1 MLFNPIKDQSL
12 SSEVEEWLK
21 NNKPTVIP
29 RGVSTATG
37 YTLPAPSERSEKE
50 SAKHRAEINRLVRQ
64 QKKAEKLAAKEAE
77 AKIIRLEKI
86 KRTAEAHAQVIELIN
101 EFRSKMGYG
110 DLGRLAKKIGVCTE
124 TITNW
129 TFGRA
134 KANEAMLEKL
144 KEAVAGFEYNHREKQ
159 TREVTLQKRRVRERK
174 QREKKPDV
182 VRKRTLASAKKE
194 AIEQGVKKFSGPC
207 KVHGMTEYRIV
218 GDRARCVECERDKQK
233 RKYEQMHENL
243 KKMKYCLKYGKKSF
257 TGTCD
262 THGESKFYINK
273 SGQNW
278 VYRCDLCRKDARQ
291 RQREAQQ
298 LTDAQRYRR
307 LNREMALTMYA
318 ADPNNRTFLG
328 MCLKHGETEFYIKVE
343 KRLASGVAYA
353 CKKCKRDSNI

>member
-1 MLFNPIKDQSL
+1 MLSAPIKDQSL

-37 YTLPAPSERSEKE
+37 YTPPAPSERTEKE

-64 QKKAEKLAAKEAE
+64 QQKAEALAAKEAE
-77 AKIIRLEKI
+77 AKRIRLEKI
-86 KRTAEAHAQVIELIN
+86 KRTAEAHAQVVELIN

-134 KANEAMLEKL
+134 KTNEAMLEKL

-159 TREVTLQKRRVRERK
+159 TREVTLQKRRIRERK

-194 AIEQGVKKFSGPC
+194 AIERGVKEFSGPC

-233 RKYEQMHENL
+233 RKYEQMPENL

-273 SGQNW
+273 SGHNW
-278 VYRCDLCRKDARQ
+278 VYRCDLCRKEAHKRQ
-291 RQREAQQ
+291 NEKKV

>member
-1 MLFNPIKDQSL
+1 MLFNPIKDQTIDGL
-12 SSEVEEWLK
+12 EEWLK

-37 YTLPAPSERSEKE
+37 YTPPAPSERSEKE

-64 QKKAEKLAAKEAE
+64 QKKAEELAAKEAE
-77 AKIIRLEKI
+77 ANQARLEKI
-86 KRTAEAHAQVIELIN
+86 KRTAEAHAQVVELIAD
-101 EFRSKMGYG
+101 FRSKMGYG

-134 KANEAMLEKL
+134 KTNEAMLKKL
-144 KEAVAGFEYNHREKQ
+144 KEAIADFKYNHREKQ

-182 VRKRTLASAKKE
+182 VRKRTLASAKRE
-194 AIEQGVKKFSGPC
+194 AIEQGVKEFSGPC
-207 KVHGMTEYRIV
+207 KVHGMTKYRVV
-218 GDRARCVECERDKQK
+218 GDRARCVECEREKQK
-233 RKYEQMHENL
+233 RKYEQVPENL
-243 KKMKYCLKYGKKSF
+243 KKMKHCLKYGKKSF

-273 SGQNW
+273 SGRNW

-291 RQREAQQ
+291 RQREAQP

-307 LNREMALTMYA
+307 LNREMAITMHA

>member
-1 MLFNPIKDQSL
+1 MLFNPIKDQTIDGL
-12 SSEVEEWLK
+12 EEWLK
-21 NNKPTVIP
+21 NNKPTVIQ

-37 YTLPAPSERSEKE
+37 YTPPAPSERSEKE

-64 QKKAEKLAAKEAE
+64 QKKAEELAAKEAE
-77 AKIIRLEKI
+77 AKQARLEKI
-86 KRTAEAHAQVIELIN
+86 KRTAEAHAQAVELIA

-134 KANEAMLEKL
+134 KTNEAMLEKL
-144 KEAVAGFEYNHREKQ
+144 KEAIADFKYNHKEKQ

-182 VRKRTLASAKKE
+182 IRKRTLASAKRE
-194 AIEQGVKKFSGPC
+194 AIEQGVKEFSGLC
-207 KVHGMTEYRIV
+207 KVHGVTQYRIV
-218 GDRARCVECERDKQK
+218 GDRARCVECEREKQK
-233 RKYEQMHENL
+233 RKYEQMPENL

-273 SGQNW
+273 SGRNW

-291 RQREAQQ
+291 RQREAQP

-307 LNREMALTMYA
+307 LNREMAITMHA

-343 KRLASGVAYA
+343 KRLVSGVAYA
-353 CKKCKRDSNI
+353 CKACKKNVKI

>member
-1 MLFNPIKDQSL
+1 MLFNPIKDQTIDGL
-12 SSEVEEWLK
+12 DEWLK

-29 RGVSTATG
+29 RGASTATG
-37 YTLPAPSERSEKE
+37 YTPPAPSERSEKE

-77 AKIIRLEKI
+77 AKQAQLEKI
-86 KRTAEAHAQVIELIN
+86 KRTAEAHAQVVELIT

-134 KANEAMLEKL
+134 KTNEATLKKL
-144 KEAVAGFEYNHREKQ
+144 KEAIADFKYNRKEKQ
-159 TREVTLQKRRVRERK
+159 AREVTLQKRRIRERK

-182 VRKRTLASAKKE
+182 IRKRTLASAKRE
-194 AIEQGVKKFSGPC
+194 AIEQGVKEFSGPC
-207 KVHGMTEYRIV
+207 KVHGVTQYRIV
-218 GDRARCVECERDKQK
+218 GDRARCIECEREKQQ
-233 RKYEQMHENL
+233 RKYEQMPENL
-243 KKMKYCLKYGKKSF
+243 KKTKYCLKYGKKSF
-257 TGTCD
+257 IGTCE
-262 THGESKFYINK
+262 THGDSKFYINK
-273 SGQNW
+273 SGRNW
-278 VYRCDLCRKDARQ
+278 VYRCNLCRKDARQ
-291 RQREAQQ
+291 RQREAQP

-307 LNREMALTMYA
+307 LNREMAITMHA

>member
-1 MLFNPIKDQSL
+1 MLLNSIKDQSL

-21 NNKPTVIP
+21 TNKPTVIP

-37 YTLPAPSERSEKE
+37 YTPPAPSERSEKE

-64 QKKAEKLAAKEAE
+64 QKKAEELAAKEAE
-77 AKIIRLEKI
+77 AKRIRLEKI
-86 KRTAEAHAQVIELIN
+86 KRTAEAHAQVVELIA

-129 TFGRA
+129 TSGRA
-134 KANEAMLEKL
+134 KTNEATLKKL
-144 KEAVAGFEYNHREKQ
+144 KEAIADFKYNHRKKQ
-159 TREVTLQKRRVRERK
+159 TREVTLQKRRIRERK

-182 VRKRTLASAKKE
+182 IRKHTLASAKRE
-194 AIEQGVKKFSGPC
+194 AIEQGVKEFSGPC
-207 KVHGMTEYRIV
+207 KVHGVTKYRIV
-218 GDRARCVECERDKQK
+218 GDRARCVECEREKQK
-233 RKYEQMHENL
+233 RKYEQMPENL

-257 TGTCD
+257 TGTCE

-273 SGQNW
+273 SGSNW

-291 RQREAQQ
+291 RQREAQP

-307 LNREMALTMYA
+307 LNREMAIAMHA

-343 KRLASGVAYA
+343 KRLVSGVSYA

>member
-1 MLFNPIKDQSL
+1 MLLNPIKDQTIDGL
-12 SSEVEEWLK
+12 DEWLK
-21 NNKPTVIP
+21 NNNPTVIP

-37 YTLPAPSERSEKE
+37 YTPPAPSERSEKE

-64 QKKAEKLAAKEAE
+64 QKKAEELAAKEAE
-77 AKIIRLEKI
+77 AKQARLEKI
-86 KRTAEAHAQVIELIN
+86 KRTAETHAQVVELIA
-101 EFRSKMGYG
+101 EFRSKMGHG

-134 KANEAMLEKL
+134 KTNEATLKKL
-144 KEAVAGFEYNHREKQ
+144 KEAIADFKYNHKEKQ
-159 TREVTLQKRRVRERK
+159 TREVTLQKRRIRERK

-182 VRKRTLASAKKE
+182 IRKRTLASAKRE
-194 AIEQGVKKFSGPC
+194 AIEQGVKEFSGPC

-218 GDRARCVECERDKQK
+218 GDRARCVECEREKQK
-233 RKYEQMHENL
+233 RKYEQMPENL

-273 SGQNW
+273 SGHNW
-278 VYRCDLCRKDARQ
+278 VYRCDLCRKEARQ
-291 RQREAQQ
+291 RQREAQP

-307 LNREMALTMYA
+307 LNREMAITMHA

-343 KRLASGVAYA
+343 KRLVSGVAYA

>member
-1 MLFNPIKDQSL
+1 MLFSPIKDQTIDGL
-12 SSEVEEWLK
+12 EEWLK
-21 NNKPTVIP
+21 HNKPTVIP

-37 YTLPAPSERSEKE
+37 YTPPAPSERSEKE

-64 QKKAEKLAAKEAE
+64 QQKAEALAAKEAE
-77 AKIIRLEKI
+77 AKRARLEKI
-86 KRTAEAHAQVIELIN
+86 KRTAEAHAQVVELIN

-134 KANEAMLEKL
+134 KTNEAMLEKL
-144 KEAVAGFEYNHREKQ
+144 KEAIADFKYNHKEKQ
-159 TREVTLQKRRVRERK
+159 TREVTLQKRRIRERK

-182 VRKRTLASAKKE
+182 IRKRTLANAKRE
-194 AIEQGVKKFSGPC
+194 AIEHGVKEFSGPC
-207 KVHGMTEYRIV
+207 KVHGMTKYRIV
-218 GDRARCVECERDKQK
+218 GDRARCVECEREKQK
-233 RKYEQMHENL
+233 RKYEQMPENL

-278 VYRCDLCRKDARQ
+278 VYRCDLCRKEAYK
-291 RQREAQQ
+291 RQREAQP

-307 LNREMALTMYA
+307 LNREMAITMYA
-318 ADPNNRTFLG
+318 ADPNNRTFIG

>member
-1 MLFNPIKDQSL
+1 MLFNPIKDQTIDGL
-12 SSEVEEWLK
+12 EEWLK

-37 YTLPAPSERSEKE
+37 YTPPAPSERSEKE

-64 QKKAEKLAAKEAE
+64 QQKAEALAAKEAE
-77 AKIIRLEKI
+77 AKQARLEKI
-86 KRTAEAHAQVIELIN
+86 KRAAEAHAQVVELIN
-101 EFRSKMGYG
+101 DFRSKMGYG

-134 KANEAMLEKL
+134 KTNEAMLEKL

-218 GDRARCVECERDKQK
+218 GDRARCIECEREKQK
-233 RKYEQMHENL
+233 RKYEQMPENL

-273 SGQNW
+273 SGHNW
-278 VYRCDLCRKDARQ
+278 VYRCDLCRKDAYK
-291 RQREAQQ
+291 RQREAQP

-307 LNREMALTMYA
+307 LNREMAITMHA

-353 CKKCKRDSNI
+353 CKKCKRHSNI

>member
-21 NNKPTVIP
+21 NNEPTIIP

-37 YTLPAPSERSEKE
+37 YTPPAPSERSEKE

-64 QKKAEKLAAKEAE
+64 QQKAEALAAKEAE
-77 AKIIRLEKI
+77 AKRARLEKI

-134 KANEAMLEKL
+134 KTNEAMLEKL

-182 VRKRTLASAKKE
+182 VRKRTLAQFKKE
-194 AIEQGVKKFSGPC
+194 AIEQGVKKFSAPC

-233 RKYEQMHENL
+233 RKYEQMPENL

-273 SGQNW
+273 SGHNW
-278 VYRCDLCRKDARQ
+278 VYRCDLCRKEAYK
-291 RQREAQQ
+291 RQREAQPI
-298 LTDAQRYRR
+298 TDAQRYRR
-307 LNREMALTMYA
+307 LNREIALTMHA

-343 KRLASGVAYA
+343 KRLVSGVAYA

>member
-21 NNKPTVIP
+21 HNTPTVIP

-37 YTLPAPSERSEKE
+37 YTPPAPSERSEKE
-50 SAKHRAEINRLVRQ
+50 SAKHRAETNRLVRQ
-64 QKKAEKLAAKEAE
+64 QKKAEALAAKEAE
-77 AKIIRLEKI
+77 AKRIRLEKI
-86 KRTAEAHAQVIELIN
+86 KRTAEAHAQVVELIA

-110 DLGRLAKKIGVCTE
+110 DLWRLAKAIGVSPE

-134 KANEAMLEKL
+134 KSNEASLEKL
-144 KEAVAGFEYNHREKQ
+144 KAAIADFKYNHREKQ
-159 TREVTLQKRRVRERK
+159 TREVTLQKRRIRERK

-182 VRKRTLASAKKE
+182 VRKRTLASAKRE
-194 AIEQGVKKFSGPC
+194 AIEQGVKEFIAPC
-207 KVHGMTEYRIV
+207 KVHGVTKYRIV
-218 GDRARCVECERDKQK
+218 DDRARCVECEREKQK
-233 RKYEQMHENL
+233 SKYEQMPENL

-273 SGQNW
+273 SGHNW
-278 VYRCDLCRKDARQ
+278 VYRCDLCRKEAYKRQ
-291 RQREAQQ
+291 SEKKV

-318 ADPNNRTFLG
+318 ADPNNRTFIG
-328 MCLKHGETEFYIKVE
+328 ICLKHGETEFYIKVE
-343 KRLASGVAYA
+343 KRLVSGVAYA

>member
-1 MLFNPIKDQSL
+1 MIFNPIKDQTIDGL
-12 SSEVEEWLK
+12 EEWLK
-21 NNKPTVIP
+21 HNKPTIIP

-37 YTLPAPSERSEKE
+37 YTPPAPSERSEKE

-64 QKKAEKLAAKEAE
+64 QQKAEALAAKEAE
-77 AKIIRLEKI
+77 AKRARLEKI
-86 KRTAEAHAQVIELIN
+86 KRTAEAHAQVFELIN

-134 KANEAMLEKL
+134 KTNEAMLEKL
-144 KEAVAGFEYNHREKQ
+144 KEAVADFKYNHREKQ
-159 TREVTLQKRRVRERK
+159 TREVTLQKRRIRERK
-174 QREKKPDV
+174 QREKKPEAI
-182 VRKRTLASAKKE
+182 RKRTLASAKRE

-207 KVHGMTEYRIV
+207 KVHGITEYRIV
-218 GDRARCVECERDKQK
+218 GDRARCLECERDKQK
-233 RKYEQMHENL
+233 RKYEQMPENL

-257 TGTCD
+257 TGTCEK
-262 THGESKFYINK
+262 HGESKFYINK
-273 SGQNW
+273 SGHNW

-307 LNREMALTMYA
+307 LNREMAITMHA
-318 ADPNNRTFLG
+318 ADPKNRTFLG

>member
-1 MLFNPIKDQSL
+1 MLLNSIKDQTIDGL
-12 SSEVEEWLK
+12 EEWLK
-21 NNKPTVIP
+21 NNKPTIIP

-37 YTLPAPSERSEKE
+37 YTPPAPSERSEKE

-64 QKKAEKLAAKEAE
+64 QQKAEALAAKEAE
-77 AKIIRLEKI
+77 AKQARLEKI
-86 KRTAEAHAQVIELIN
+86 KRTAEAHAKVVELIA

-110 DLGRLAKKIGVCTE
+110 DLGRLAEKIGVCTE

-134 KANEAMLEKL
+134 KTNEATLKKL
-144 KEAVAGFEYNHREKQ
+144 KEAIADFKYNHREKQ

-182 VRKRTLASAKKE
+182 IRKRTLASAKRE
-194 AIEQGVKKFSGPC
+194 AIEQGVKEFSGPC

-218 GDRARCVECERDKQK
+218 GDRARCIECERDKQK
-233 RKYEQMHENL
+233 RKYEQMPENL

-257 TGTCD
+257 IGTCE

-273 SGQNW
+273 SGRNW

-291 RQREAQQ
+291 RQREAQP
-298 LTDAQRYRR
+298 LTDAQRYRK

-318 ADPNNRTFLG
+318 TDPNNRTFLG

-343 KRLASGVAYA
+343 KRLVSGVSYA

>member
-21 NNKPTVIP
+21 NNEPTIIP

-37 YTLPAPSERSEKE
+37 YTPPAPSERIEKE
-50 SAKHRAEINRLVRQ
+50 YAKHRAEINRLVRQ
-64 QKKAEKLAAKEAE
+64 QQKAEALAAKEAE
-77 AKIIRLEKI
+77 AKRARLEKI
-86 KRTAEAHAQVIELIN
+86 RRTAEAHAQVIELIN

-134 KANEAMLEKL
+134 KTNEATLEKL

-159 TREVTLQKRRVRERK
+159 TREVTLKKRRIRERK

-194 AIEQGVKKFSGPC
+194 AIEQGVKEFSGPC
-207 KVHGMTEYRIV
+207 KVHGVTEYKIFS
-218 GDRARCVECERDKQK
+218 DRVRCIECEREKQK
-233 RKYEQMHENL
+233 RKYEQMPENL

-273 SGQNW
+273 SGHNW
-278 VYRCDLCRKDARQ
+278 VYRCDLCRKEAYK
-291 RQREAQQ
+291 RQREAQPI
-298 LTDAQRYRR
+298 TDAQRYRR
-307 LNREMALTMYA
+307 LNREMALTMHA

-328 MCLKHGETEFYIKVE
+328 MCLKHGKTEFYIKVE
-343 KRLASGVAYA
+343 KRLVSGVAYA